1 MKNNWLMLSCCL
13 AVLMGFCKVTFAETP
28 SSLSVKGNR
37 VVVTSLKNPKLPKDF
52 KSSRAAKS
60 SKSNKSSKWSSS
72 QPSVISSASA
82 SSRPVSSLASSTP
95 TLANCATYA
104 GAVFIDSV
112 CSPWRNPSIFEM
124 NSITSA
130 SREITDTNVGEGL
143 SFAIINSNDP
153 GHHQVLDIHYADQT
167 IVNGVVHVFA
177 PESASN
183 SLDMSEYATGK
194 LIFDLKVINEGTA
207 KPDIELTVECGW
219 PCVNTP
225 EIIKPLAL
233 NQWQTV
239 EISVAEMISR
249 GLDITKVTTAFLIS
263 PTWGEQANVHYQLD
277 NIRWIKG
284 SAVTPTPT
292 VCYANFLDAP
302 WIAGIQGIGATV
314 RAMDGNVDSSKI
326 NILNVNPFVTIKPDW
341 PFVSGRWALS
351 LSETISYTT
360 GQLVAPSSLST
371 CSSAGVLSMEVYV
384 PTSYVDDGQL
394 TFTLHFLD
402 SNYQLY
408 EIPDSQFSVANLKP
422 GAWNKISVNLSPDTQ
437 RENLMYVGLT
447 FDSTFI
453 NPTINDV
460 LKIDNIVIIQNTMQ

>member
-1 MKNNWLMLSCCL
+1 M
-13 AVLMGFCKVTFAETP
+13 A
-28 SSLSVKGNR
+28 
-37 VVVTSLKNPKLPKDF
+37 
-52 KSSRAAKS
+52 
-60 SKSNKSSKWSSS
+60 SSS
-72 QPSVISSASA
+72 SV
-82 SSRPVSSLASSTP
+82 
-95 TLANCATYA
+95 ANCASYA
-104 GAVFIDSV
+104 GAVFVDSV

-143 SFAIINSNDP
+143 SFNIIDSNDA

-177 PESASN
+177 PESAIN
-183 SLDMSEYATGK
+183 SLDLTEYATGK
-194 LIFDLKVINEGTA
+194 LIFDIKVIHEGTA

-249 GLDITKVTTAFLIS
+249 GLDVTKVTTGFLLS
-263 PTWGEQANVHYQLD
+263 PTWGEQANAHYQLD
-277 NIRWIKG
+277 NIRWVKG
-284 SAVTPTPT
+284 SVATPTKT
-292 VCYANFLDAP
+292 ICYANFLDAP
-302 WIAGIQGIGATV
+302 WIAGIQGLGATV
-314 RAMDGNVDSSKI
+314 RAMDGNVDISKI
-326 NILNVNPFVTIKPDW
+326 NISNVNPFVTLKPEW

-360 GQLVAPSSLST
+360 GELVSPSTLSA

-394 TFTLHFLD
+394 TFSLHFLD

-422 GAWNKISVNLSPDTQ
+422 GDWNKISVNLSPDTQ

-447 FDSTFI
+447 FDSSFI
-453 NPTINDV
+453 NSTINDV
-460 LKIDNIVIIQNTMQ
+460 LRIDNIVITHNN